1 MRCRSIAAA
10 AHRCTILAHAAHRR
24 YTSAQRP
31 TISQAAPMKASLFC
45 TARYMGPTPQG
56 VWPLAGA
63 YCSPETAA
71 RSMQTT
77 LDQFRCA
84 DEFGFDWVTVAEHH
98 YSGFSLTPNPMVLAG
113 ALTQIVRRARIAVLG
128 PTIPILN
135 PVRVAEEFA
144 MLDAM
149 TGGRVVAGM
158 MRGTPNE
165 YVTYNINPSES
176 RARFAEALEIIRR
189 AWTEP
194 QPFGWQGRYYQY
206 RTISIWP
213 RPVQQPHPPI
223 YMSGSSPEAGEYA
236 AQNRIGLGFAFTT
249 VPLAAKAV
257 RHFRDQARR
266 AGWEPVP
273 EDVMYRIGFYVAE
286 TDAEAFA
293 DMSAAPPRVSLTDS
307 NAAINAAIAETDYYG
322 RDAAQRSR
330 TATRELRDRIEQGQ
344 ILVGSPD
351 TVVKQIKRIRDELGA
366 GILDCTLAVQ
376 LGDKTLRSIELFGTR
391 VLPKIRE
398 L

>member
-1 MRCRSIAAA
+1 
-10 AHRCTILAHAAHRR
+10 
-24 YTSAQRP
+24 
-31 TISQAAPMKASLFC
+31 MKASLFC
-45 TARYMGPTPQG
+45 TSRYMGPTPQG
-56 VWPLAGA
+56 VWPVAA
-63 YCSPETAA
+63 EHCAPETAQ

-113 ALTQIVRRARIAVLG
+113 ALTQVVRRAKIAVLG

-149 TGGRVVAGM
+149 TGGRVIAGM

-165 YVTYNINPSES
+165 YVTYNVNPSES
-176 RARFAEALEIIRR
+176 RARFAEAMEIIRR

-206 RTISIWP
+206 RTISVWP
-213 RPVQQPHPPI
+213 RPVQQPHPPV

-236 AQNRIGLGFAFTT
+236 ARNRIGLGFAFTT
-249 VPLAAKAV
+249 LPLAAKAV
-257 RHFRDQARR
+257 RHFRDEARQ
-266 AGWEPVP
+266 AGWEPAP
-273 EDVMYRIGFYVAE
+273 DDVMYRIGFFVAA
-286 TDAEAFA
+286 TDEEAFA
-293 DMSAAPPRVSLTDS
+293 VMDAQPPRVSLTDS
-307 NAAINAAIAETDYYG
+307 NAAINAAMVETDYYG
-322 RDAAQRSR
+322 RDVAQRTR
-330 TATRELRDRIEQGQ
+330 TATRTLKDRIEQGQ

-351 TVVKQIKRIRDELGA
+351 TVVRQIERIRDTLGA
-366 GILDCTLAVQ
+366 GILDCTLPVQ
-376 LGDKTLRSIELFGTR
+376 LGERTLRSIELFGTR
-391 VLPKIRE
+391 VLPRIRE